1 MKTKAMLIVV
11 LLLTISL
18 CSSCY
23 AGWQTIEVDGVGSFK
38 VPGDWILTEED
49 GLIYFF
55 DQALGEDGYSIYLLE
70 PRRFRDDLSRTMI
83 ISEYYGEAEITNIKS
98 SVILSNSAYYGIYQ
112 CKIGGDKGGK
122 AYFEIPYVEFGG
134 GDRYMTLVAWDG
146 LVDVDMIRQIA
157 KSYLVEDLTRGTDD

>member
-1 MKTKAMLIVV
+1 MKTKVLLIVV
-11 LLLTISL
+11 LLLTVAL

-23 AGWQTIEVDGVGSFK
+23 AGWQAVEVDGVGSIK

-49 GLIYFF
+49 GLIYFS
-55 DQALGEDGYSIYLLE
+55 DQALDEDEYSIYLLE
-70 PRRFRDDLSRTMI
+70 PNIFRDEMGRTMI
-83 ISEYYGEAEITNIKS
+83 LSEYFGEAEITDIKS

-112 CKIGGDKGGK
+112 CKIGGDSGGE

-146 LVDVDMIRQIA
+146 LVDVDTIRKIA